1 MFRSL
6 FIYLSVTVVFAIFL
20 AAIVLDPLY
29 VQAIKQDELAY
40 TRGINQVVAEDVFNH
55 QDKQARLGYWAER
68 FSYRFSLSKY
78 ADIDLPEPV
87 LIQLKSSEVFAD
99 ISSGWAID
107 NINLY
112 YYQQDCDCYL
122 IMTKNYGSHG
132 LFQKYLLSFLAIVI
146 MCIAVFI
153 FTYVYRHKQQVKKL
167 SKVYQAYGKGL
178 FNVRADTKTAEPYA
192 LLANTFNQMA
202 SQIEALLQE
211 QQTLVH
217 GVSHDL
223 RTPIARLR
231 FALDMSRGCQT
242 IEEYQD
248 KLQDMDLD
256 LDELDSLV
264 TDWLFYAQISTKP
277 ALIAKQKIQ
286 LNELLTNTV
295 NKLKV
300 LHPTIKYSTE
310 LQSVQIEGDLQ
321 LLNRCFENLIINAFK
336 FANSQIKI
344 SVSNQHKQCIVVI
357 EDDGMGIKKES
368 QAQIMQ
374 PFVKLDS
381 SRSNDGF
388 GLGLAIVNSILT
400 KHHTQLSI
408 QDSSLGGA
416 CFMVSFKSCNK
427 AQGLHT
433 K

>member
-6 FIYLSVTVVFAIFL
+6 FMYLSATIVFAIFF

-29 VQAIKQDELAY
+29 IQAIKQDELAY
-40 TRGINQVVAEDVFNH
+40 TRGINQVVSEDVFNH
-55 QDKQARLGYWAER
+55 QDKKARLSYWAER
-68 FSYRFSLSKY
+68 FSYRFSLKTY
-78 ADIDLPEPV
+78 ADIDLPEPM
-87 LIQLKSSEVFAD
+87 LEQLKGSEVFAD

-112 YYQQDCDCYL
+112 YHHSGCDCYL

-132 LFQKYLLSFLAIVI
+132 LLHKYLLSFLGIVI

-153 FTYVYRHKQQVKKL
+153 FCYVYQHKKQVRKL
-167 SKVYQAYGKGL
+167 SKVYQAYGRGL
-178 FNVRADTKTAEPYA
+178 FGVRADTTTAAPYS

-211 QQTLVH
+211 QRTLVH

-242 IEEYQD
+242 VEQYQD

-264 TDWLFYAQISTKP
+264 NEWLFYAQMGSQP
-277 ALIAKQKIQ
+277 AIDTENLQ
-286 LNELLTNTV
+286 LRELLINTV
-295 NKLKV
+295 NKVKV
-300 LHPTIKYSTE
+300 LYPC
-310 LQSVQIEGDLQ
+310 IECSLDLQ
-321 LLNRCFENLIINAFK
+321 PAWIDGDPQLINRCFENLIINAFK
-336 FANSQIKI
+336 FADSQIKI
-344 SVSNQHKQCIVVI
+344 SLINRNQQCVVLI
-357 EDDGMGIKKES
+357 EDDGIGIKKES
-368 QAQIMQ
+368 QEQIMQ

-381 SRSNDGF
+381 SRNNEGF
-388 GLGLAIVNSILT
+388 GLGLAIVKSILD
-400 KHHTQLSI
+400 KHNTQLTI
-408 QDSSLGGA
+408 KDSSLGGA
-416 CFMVSFKSCNK
+416 CFMVVFKSCNK
-427 AQGLHT
+427 PQGLST

>member
-6 FIYLSVTVVFAIFL
+6 FIYLSATIVFAIFF

-29 VQAIKQDELAY
+29 IHAIKQDELAY
-40 TRGINQVVAEDVFNH
+40 TRGINQVVSEDVFNH
-55 QDKQARLGYWAER
+55 QDKQARLSYWAER
-68 FSYRFSLSKY
+68 FSYRFSLKTY
-78 ADIDLPEPV
+78 ADIDLPEP
-87 LIQLKSSEVFAD
+87 LLNQLKGREVFAD

-112 YYQQDCDCYL
+112 YYHPGCDCYL

-132 LFQKYLLSFLAIVI
+132 LLHKYLLSFLGIVI
-146 MCIAVFI
+146 LCIAVFI
-153 FTYVYRHKQQVKKL
+153 FCYVYQHKKQVRKL
-167 SKVYQAYGKGL
+167 SKVYKAYGKGL
-178 FNVRADTKTAEPYA
+178 FSVRADTSTAAPYS

-211 QQTLVH
+211 QRTLVY

-242 IEEYQD
+242 VEQYQD

-264 TDWLFYAQISTKP
+264 NEWLFYAQMGSQP
-277 ALIAKQKIQ
+277 ALIDRENLQ
-286 LNELLTNTV
+286 LSELLSNTV
-295 NKLKV
+295 NKVKV
-300 LHPTIKYSTE
+300 LYPSIESSLD
-310 LQSVQIEGDLQ
+310 LQSGWIDGDTQ

-336 FANSQIKI
+336 FADSQIKI
-344 SVSNQHKQCIVVI
+344 SLINRNQQRVVLI
-357 EDDGMGIKKES
+357 EDDGSGIKKES
-368 QAQIMQ
+368 QEQIMQ

-381 SRSNDGF
+381 SRSNEGF
-388 GLGLAIVNSILT
+388 GLGLAIVKSILD
-400 KHHTQLSI
+400 KHHAQLTI
-408 QDSSLGGA
+408 KDSSLGGA
-416 CFMVSFKSCNK
+416 CFMVIFKSCNK
-427 AQGLHT
+427 HQGQNT